1 MDERA
6 ALEAEELALKRRRL
20 KLEAAKLE
28 EEERQV
34 ASRTS
39 HAHSHVRSLCFHVA
53 LFTLLVL
60 QVASR
65 SKASKTIVRLNVSG
79 TQLDTHRDTL
89 LMAGGG
95 SYFALMLSD
104 AYQHALDHE
113 GRYFIDRDP
122 HLFGLILQFLR
133 GSLQRSSLSA
143 ATCTEL
149 LAEADFF
156 QCKRLEYWLYDE
168 YDPSCLDPAD
178 QRLREEAEA
187 ELRAVERHEPGARP
201 KPKPT
206 PTPTPDPNPNPT
218 PNPNPNPY
226 PYPYP
231 YP

>member
-1 MDERA
+1 M
-6 ALEAEELALKRRRL
+6 
-20 KLEAAKLE
+20 
-28 EEERQV
+28 
-34 ASRTS
+34 
-39 HAHSHVRSLCFHVA
+39 
-53 LFTLLVL
+53 
-60 QVASR
+60 ASR

-122 HLFGLILQFLR
+122 RLFGLILQFLR

-156 QCKRLEYWLYDE
+156 QCKRLEYWLG
-168 YDPSCLDPAD
+168 LG
-178 QRLREEAEA
+178 
-187 ELRAVERHEPGARP
+187 VG
-201 KPKPT
+201 
-206 PTPTPDPNPNPT
+206 
-218 PNPNPNPY
+218 
-226 PYPYP
+226 
-231 YP
+231 

>member
-1 MDERA
+1 M
-6 ALEAEELALKRRRL
+6 
-20 KLEAAKLE
+20 
-28 EEERQV
+28 
-34 ASRTS
+34 
-39 HAHSHVRSLCFHVA
+39 
-53 LFTLLVL
+53 
-60 QVASR
+60 ASR

-156 QCKRLEYWLYDE
+156 QCKRLEYWL
-168 YDPSCLDPAD
+168 
-178 QRLREEAEA
+178 
-187 ELRAVERHEPGARP
+187 ELGVG
-201 KPKPT
+201 
-206 PTPTPDPNPNPT
+206 
-218 PNPNPNPY
+218 
-226 PYPYP
+226 
-231 YP
+231 